1 MDKTLWRVYRV
12 ERGEDV
18 GKALALFEVRMG
30 KRPKRARVSARA
42 AAGVV
47 EALKAAGLEVEVME
61 GQIASDVWLTDGAV
75 VTEQLAL
82 FGDER

>member
-18 GKALALFEVRMG
+18 EKALMLFEARLKV
-30 KRPKRARVSARA
+30 RPKRARVSAKA
-42 AAGVV
+42 AAEVV
-47 EALKAAGLEVEVME
+47 QVLREVGLEVEVVE

-82 FGDER
+82 FGGMQ

>member
-1 MDKTLWRVYRV
+1 M

-30 KRPKRARVSARA
+30 KRPKRARVSAKA

-47 EALKAAGLEVEVME
+47 EALKAAGLEVEVIE
-61 GQIASDVWLTDGAV
+61 GQIASDVWLTDGAE
-75 VTEQLAL
+75 VTEQMRL
-82 FGDER
+82 F

>member
-1 MDKTLWRVYRV
+1 MDKMLWRVYRV

-18 GKALALFEVRMG
+18 EKALILFEMRMG
-30 KRPKRARVSARA
+30 KRPKRARVSAKA

-47 EALKAAGLEVEVME
+47 EALKAAGLEVEAVE

-82 FGDER
+82 FGGMR

>member
-18 GKALALFEVRMG
+18 GKALMLFEMRMG
-30 KRPKRARVSARA
+30 KRPKRARVSAKA
-42 AAGVV
+42 AAEVV
-47 EALKAAGLEVEVME
+47 QALREVGLEVEVVE

-75 VTEQLAL
+75 ATEQLAL
-82 FGDER
+82 FGGMQ